1 MAADLQLNPLTA
13 KLINKL
19 NNGGDV
25 LTIPKELYDNA
36 AVLPEYEVFK
46 ELFENIV
53 HISKNQEDGQ
63 TQIQMI
69 ARSLDEDTL
78 AVLEPYQ
85 GYKVGEIKFY
95 YVYFILDET
104 MAASIIKSL
113 PESSKENA
121 FDNIYLDFKDL
132 SVAYCHHYN
141 FQKHLAELQNGAHV
155 KMVQG
160 DPGPSLSLPKVQQ
173 KDPEV
178 EQPQVTET
186 QPEVQTSEPEIPDPE
201 PVDHFERVAAVFTDI
216 VAKVKSDFGIEF
228 TPEIFAFVV
237 HGQGELNS
245 NQAIRVLDSLNVNQL
260 YQLSLI
266 LGYEDRSVTAFEE
279 WLMTFCTELGKL
291 VGEKRGSRRGHRSSL
306 SRDINEVIIKLERL
320 EDMMTRMDDHRG
332 TLEVRGLNRA
342 SYRGEPERS
351 MGSRSP
357 RNRGLLETER
367 D

>member
-1 MAADLQLNPLTA
+1 MARKNNRQSQPQTNEIEQDPNMNEETENQQPEENEGAVETQGGVEISEEEVEEFANNLNSPENQQPEEMMREKGLEAGASLIDSSTESPLQP
-13 KLINKL
+13 IE
-19 NNGGDV
+19 DV
-25 LTIPKELYDNA
+25 
-36 AVLPEYEVFK
+36 
-46 ELFENIV
+46 
-53 HISKNQEDGQ
+53 
-63 TQIQMI
+63 
-69 ARSLDEDTL
+69 
-78 AVLEPYQ
+78 
-85 GYKVGEIKFY
+85 
-95 YVYFILDET
+95 
-104 MAASIIKSL
+104 
-113 PESSKENA
+113 ESSIEVEGIGEDNSGENTTA
-121 FDNIYLDFKDL
+121 TY
-132 SVAYCHHYN
+132 
-141 FQKHLAELQNGAHV
+141 EGPE
-155 KMVQG
+155 
-160 DPGPSLSLPKVQQ
+160 DPA
-173 KDPEV
+173 PEV
-178 EQPQVTET
+178 EQPRVTET

-201 PVDHFERVAAVFTDI
+201 PVDHFELVAAVFTDI
-216 VAKVKSDFGIEF
+216 VAKVKNDFGIEF

-237 HGQGELNS
+237 HGQNQLNS

-342 SYRGEPERS
+342 SYRGESERS